1 MRKLGMK
8 VLKANHQLFKI
19 QSASDKIEQYFTDN
33 AVKMCNLGIKALKA
47 NQQRF
52 RDYKEA
58 LEDL

>member
-8 VLKANHQLFKI
+8 VLKANQKLFRI
-19 QSASDKIEQYFTDN
+19 HDASDKIDQYFTDK
-33 AVKMCNLGIKALKA
+33 AVKMCNLGIKALQV

-58 LEDL
+58 FEEL